1 MRKKSKRE
9 ERRPDSGG
17 HRALAPIISTFFLFS
32 FGLFFALL
40 QLFSEPANARDAYTL
55 GSNSA
60 RGSMRST
67 QAEKDIQTLLL
78 DKPVERDLAGGQAH
92 RYLLALAAAQYLHL
106 IVEQL
111 GVDVVVRV
119 TGPDGKPVIEIDSP
133 NNTQGLEPIDLL
145 AGDSG
150 TYQFEVSALEK
161 DAPSG
166 RYRIRIAEVRPATPQ
181 DASRVAAQAAF
192 AEATKLR
199 ERGTA
204 ESRKT
209 AIQKY
214 EESLTLRRSTSD
226 RWAVAMTLYS
236 LGLVWDNL
244 GEQKKALDYYQ
255 QALALNRS
263 LDDSVSEAE
272 TLDTMGDLYR
282 SMKDLQK
289 SLEYYGR
296 VLSLRRANGDRAG
309 LARALASVGQ
319 AYRELA
325 DKQDKQKALE
335 VYNEAVSLR
344 HSLGDRRG
352 EGQTLSNMGLLY
364 SQLGDTQK
372 ALDLFERALS
382 LRRAAGDRIGE
393 GSTLG
398 HLAETYASLGEK
410 RKAIEYY
417 DQLLPLRRTLGDR
430 RGEAQTLRSIA
441 VAYSDLGERR
451 KALEYYGHELT
462 VRRGLKD
469 RAGEAQALQNIAA
482 VYRLLA
488 NYQEALDYAS
498 QALALRREIG
508 DHRGQAQTLNTL
520 GVTYRSL
527 GDNQRALDLYTE
539 SLALRRQVK
548 DSVGEVNSLNN
559 LGTLYRALGE
569 HKKALDVYTQALTR
583 CREINNRREAA
594 YALSNIGVVYRYLG
608 DNQKALDYY
617 SQSLSLHQLLKNRDG
632 EANTLSNIGKV
643 YALMGEGGK
652 ASDYFNKALT
662 LLRAQGYRR
671 GEALTLA
678 DMASFERDSGN
689 LTQARTH
696 IEAALNLVES
706 MRATV
711 ASPELR
717 ALYLAAE
724 RQSYEFY
731 TDLLVRLHRRDPGA
745 GYDAIALAASE
756 RGRARSLLDMLNE
769 ASVDIRQGLEP
780 ALLELE
786 RSLQSQLN
794 AKAESQL
801 SLLGDEHT
809 EEQAAA
815 IRKELD
821 ALTSQYRE
829 VEARIRTAS
838 PRYAALTQPA
848 PLSLGEIRQQVL
860 GPDTLLLE
868 YSVGNEASYL
878 WAVSSSSIAVYDLPK
893 RAELEVAA
901 RRVLDLLTARQPV
914 RGESEQQRAA
924 RVAKADADW
933 PAATGALSKMLL
945 GPVAAQLGTRR
956 LLIVAEG
963 ALQYVPFG
971 ALPAPVA
978 GDKTSAATD
987 ALPLIVHHEIV
998 SAPSASVLAVLRRET
1013 TGRKPSDK
1021 TVAVLADPVFDKDD
1035 DRVAQASRPVRNQI
1049 AKAGEL
1055 HPEGEVQRAVREV
1068 DLSSTGGGI
1077 PRLPFS
1083 REEAEAIVGAAP
1095 KGKGLK
1101 ALGFQASRATATSA
1115 ELAKYRIVHFATHSL
1130 LNNEHPE
1137 LSGIVL
1143 SLVDEEG
1150 RPQDGFLRLHELY
1163 NLNLPVELVVL
1174 SACQTGLGKDVK
1186 GEGLVGLVRGFMYAG
1201 APRVVASQWKVDDWA
1216 TAELMKQFYRGMLK
1230 DGMRPAAALRAAQ
1243 VAMSKQKRWQ
1253 APYYWAGFVLQGE
1266 WR

>member
-1 MRKKSKRE
+1 VEVVREKSKTE
-9 ERRPDSGG
+9 ERRRHSAGG
-17 HRALAPIISTFFLFS
+17 RALTPNISACFLFS

-40 QLFSEPANARDAYTL
+40 QLVSEPASASDAGL

-60 RGSMRST
+60 RGGSPRST
-67 QAEKDIQTLLL
+67 QVEKDIQALQP
-78 DKPVERDLAGGQAH
+78 DKPVERDLAGGQTH
-92 RYLLALAAAQYLHL
+92 RYLLALAAGQYLHL

-119 TGPDGKPVIEIDSP
+119 TGPDGKYLAETDCP
-133 NNTQGLEPIDLL
+133 NNTQGPEPVDLL
-145 AGDSG
+145 AGHAG
-150 TYQFEVSALEK
+150 TYQFEVRALEN

-166 RYRIRIAEVRPATPQ
+166 RYRIRIAEVRPSTPQ
-181 DASRVAAQAAF
+181 DASRIAAQAAF

-209 AIQKY
+209 AVQKY
-214 EESLTLRRSTSD
+214 EEALALKRLTGD
-226 RWAVAMTLYS
+226 RWGEAMTLYS
-236 LGLVWDNL
+236 LGLVWDDL
-244 GEQKKALDYYQ
+244 REQKKALDYYE
-255 QALALNRS
+255 QALALNRT
-263 LDDSVSEAE
+263 LADSVSEAE
-272 TLDTMGDLYR
+272 TLDTIGDLYR
-282 SMKDLQK
+282 SMKDFQK
-289 SLEYYGR
+289 AHEYYGR
-296 VLSLRRANGDRAG
+296 VLSLRRASGDRAG
-309 LARALASVGQ
+309 LARALSSVGQ
-319 AYRELA
+319 AYRESG
-325 DKQDKQKALE
+325 DKQKALE

-344 HSLGDRRG
+344 HNLGDRRG
-352 EGQTLSNMGLLY
+352 EGQTLSNMGLVY
-364 SQLGDTQK
+364 SQLGETQK
-372 ALDLFERALS
+372 ALDLFAKALP
-382 LRRAAGDRIGE
+382 LRRAAGDRGGE
-393 GSTLG
+393 AITLG
-398 HLAETYASLGEK
+398 HIAEAYGSLGEK

-417 DQLLPLRRTLGDR
+417 DQLLPLRRTSGDR

-441 VAYSDLGERR
+441 AAYSELGERR
-451 KALEYYGHELT
+451 KALEFYGEELT

-469 RAGEAQALQNIAA
+469 RAGEAQALNSIAA
-482 VYRLLA
+482 VCRLLG
-488 NYQEALDYAS
+488 NYQEALDYNN
-498 QALALRREIG
+498 QALAIRREI
-508 DHRGQAQTLNTL
+508 DDRRGQAQTINNL
-520 GVTYRSL
+520 GVIYRSL
-527 GDNQRALDLYTE
+527 GDNQKALDLYTE
-539 SLALRRQVK
+539 SLALRREAK
-548 DSVGEVNSLNN
+548 DRSGEVNSLNN
-559 LGTLYRALGE
+559 LGTLYRAMGE
-569 HKKALDVYTQALTR
+569 HKKALEVYTQSLAL
-583 CREINNRREAA
+583 CRETNNRREAA
-594 YALSNIGVVYRYLG
+594 NALNNIGVVYRYLG

-617 SQSLSLHQLLKNRDG
+617 NQSLSLHQLLRNRDG
-632 EANTLSNIGKV
+632 EANALSNIGKV
-643 YALMGEGGK
+643 YALMGEGEK
-652 ASDYFNKALT
+652 ASDYFNKSLT

-671 GEALTLA
+671 GEALALT
-678 DMASFERDSGN
+678 DMASFERDRGN

-717 ALYLAAE
+717 ALYLASE
-724 RQSYEFY
+724 RESYEFY
-731 TDLLVRLHRRDPGA
+731 TNLLVRLHRRNPGE

-756 RGRARSLLDMLNE
+756 RGRARSLLEMLNE

-780 ALLELE
+780 ALLERE

-801 SLLGDEHT
+801 SLLSDEHT

-815 IRKELD
+815 IHKELE
-821 ALTSQYRE
+821 ALTSQYRD

-838 PRYAALTQPA
+838 PRYAALTQPS
-848 PLSLGEIRQQVL
+848 PLSLVEIRQRVL
-860 GPDTLLLE
+860 DPDTLLLE
-868 YSVGNEASYL
+868 YAVGSEASYV
-878 WAVSSSSIAVYDLPK
+878 WVVSSASIAVYDLPK
-893 RAELEVAA
+893 RTEVEAAA
-901 RRVLDLLTARQPV
+901 RRVYELLTARQPV

-924 RVAKADADW
+924 RIAKADAEW
-933 PAATGALSKMLL
+933 PAATDALSKMLL
-945 GPVAAQLGTRR
+945 GPVASQLGTRR

-971 ALPAPVA
+971 ALPAP
-978 GDKTSAATD
+978 DISDNRRAASD
-987 ALPLIVHHEIV
+987 GSPLIVDHEIV
-998 SAPSASVLAVLRRET
+998 SAPSASVLAVLRRDT

-1035 DRVAQASRPVRNQI
+1035 DRVAQASRPARDQI

-1055 HPEGEVQRAVREV
+1055 HPESEVRRAVREV
-1068 DLSSTGGGI
+1068 DLSSAGEGI

-1095 KGKGLK
+1095 AGKGLK
-1101 ALGFQASRATATSA
+1101 ATGFQASRATATSA
-1115 ELAKYRIVHFATHSL
+1115 ELAQYRIVHFATHSL

-1137 LSGIVL
+1137 LTGIVL
-1143 SLVDEEG
+1143 SLVDEQG

-1174 SACQTGLGKDVK
+1174 SACQTGLGKEVK

-1216 TAELMKQFYRGMLK
+1216 TAELMKEFYRSMLK

-1243 VAMSKQKRWQ
+1243 VAMWKQKRWQ
-1253 APYYWAGFVLQGE
+1253 APYYWAGFVLHGE